1 MKVLFLVPYPIDRA
15 PSQRF
20 RFEQYLGYMDD
31 QGHTYEIEPFLDAKT
46 WIVFYQKGHVFSK
59 LRAVLRGIRQRKKA
73 LRKLDDFDHVFVHRE
88 ISPLGISSLHRKF
101 VKKASS
107 KLIYDFDDAIWIEN
121 FSSGNRLFAKLK
133 RYDHSLDFMKAA
145 RMCSCG
151 NGYLTNLVRS
161 LGGQAVTI
169 PTTVDT
175 ARHEYSSKLSSELK
189 TVGWTGS
196 HSTIKYL
203 EEILPSIQKARKIV
217 PFKLV
222 VVSDI
227 DPKWENLDYEFRVWN
242 ADSEVEDISDF
253 HLGLMPLKANDWSQG
268 KCGLKA
274 LQYMSTGA
282 ITLLSPVG
290 VNREIVE
297 EGETGFLV
305 EDDQWTDTIIDQL
318 LNYGG
323 SDQIQQAARK
333 KIEDHYSNEA
343 NRAKFLALFDL
354 NKQGN
359 V

>member
-1 MKVLFLVPYPIDRA
+1 MKVLFLVPYPIDSA

-20 RFEQYLGYMDD
+20 RFEQYLGYLDD

-145 RMCSCG
+145 RVCSCG
-151 NGYLTNLVRS
+151 NGYLTNFVRS
-161 LGGQAVTI
+161 VGGQAVTI

-203 EEILPSIQKARKIV
+203 EEILPFIQKARKIV

-282 ITLLSPVG
+282 ITQISPVG

-343 NRAKFLALFDL
+343 NQAKFLALFDL
-354 NKQGN
+354 KKQGN

>member
-1 MKVLFLVPYPIDRA
+1 MKVLFLVPYPINSA

-31 QGHTYEIEPFLDAKT
+31 QGYTYEIESFLETKT
-46 WIVFYQKGHVFSK
+46 WIVFYQKGHIFPK

-88 ISPLGISSLHRKF
+88 ISPLGIYSLHRF
-101 VKKASS
+101 FLKKASS

-133 RYDHSLDFMKAA
+133 RYNHPLDFMKSA
-145 RMCSCG
+145 RICSCG
-151 NGYLTNLVRS
+151 NDYLTKHVQS
-161 LGGQAVTI
+161 IGGQAVTI
-169 PTTVDT
+169 PTTVD
-175 ARHEYSSKLSSELK
+175 ASRHKYSSKLSSELK

-203 EEILPSIQKARKIV
+203 EEILPFIEKARKIV

-222 VVSDI
+222 VVSDT
-227 DPKWENLDYEFRVWN
+227 DPKWENIDYEFRIWN
-242 ADSEVEDISDF
+242 AASEVKDISDF
-253 HLGLMPLKANDWSQG
+253 HIGLMPLRANNWSQG

-290 VNREIVE
+290 VNREIVD

-305 EDDQWTDTIIDQL
+305 EDDQWTDTIIDQI
-318 LNYGG
+318 LNYG
-323 SDQIQQAARK
+323 SSNQIQQAARK
-333 KIEDHYSNEA
+333 KIEDQYSNQA

-354 NKQGN
+354 NNEVN